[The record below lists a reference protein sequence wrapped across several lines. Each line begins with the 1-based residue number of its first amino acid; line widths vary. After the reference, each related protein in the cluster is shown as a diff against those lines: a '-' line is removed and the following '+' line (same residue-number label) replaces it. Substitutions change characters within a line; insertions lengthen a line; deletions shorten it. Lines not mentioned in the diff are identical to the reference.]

1 MTCEKYIFSFLLLL
15 GQLQLITAQS
25 EHEKHVTHHS
35 KQHKITLITAN
46 SFVQNSISLQP
57 NELLIVPT
65 FGFNYDYFFHDKWR
79 VGLHTDVLLQ
89 QYKIESHDNKDIL
102 TRENPVAL
110 CAMLVYK
117 PLSRFIVVGGFGQEF
132 EKNHTLNMIRLGI
145 GYEIPIQ
152 KHWEIGFDLEYDYKF
167 KTYGTWMIG
176 VGFSKIINAKK

>member
-1 MTCEKYIFSFLLLL
+1 MLFKEYIFTFLLLFGL
-15 GQLQLITAQS
+15 LQLNAAQS
-25 EHEKHVTHHS
+25 ELEKQGTHNVKHHKVT
-35 KQHKITLITAN
+35 IITAN
-46 SFVQNSISLQP
+46 SFVQNSISSQP
-57 NELLIVPT
+57 NEVLIVPT
-65 FGFNYDYFFHDKWR
+65 FGFNYDYFFHDKWG

-117 PLSRFIVVGGFGQEF
+117 PLSRFIVVGGFGQEL
-132 EKNHTLNMIRLGI
+132 EKNHTLDMIRLGI

-176 VGFSKIINAKK
+176 VGFSKIINTEK